1 MFDNEKKMMDELDNL
16 GRENTDKKI
25 EMDQLTMAYNKLNDD
40 MKFLID
46 SNEAEV
52 SLRLQFEA
60 KLNSLHALHRDLQ
73 AKYDRAKEEIYS
85 LETEKTESKT
95 TISA

>member
-1 MFDNEKKMMDELDNL
+1 
-16 GRENTDKKI
+16 
-25 EMDQLTMAYNKLNDD
+25 

-46 SNEAEV
+46 SNEQEV

-85 LETEKTESKT
+85 LELEK
-95 TISA
+95 